1 MHLARRRF
9 LEFMLGSPLLA
20 ATPEAAITDMLNVN
34 DFEAVAKAKLPPA
47 HYGYLATGVDDD
59 VTLHANSAA
68 YRKIHTLPRR
78 LVDVSKL
85 DTSVT
90 LFGTK
95 YETPI
100 FLCPV
105 SAQKAFHPQGEVAAA
120 RAANVKKTLVCLSTV
135 ATASVEDV
143 TKACGQPIWQQL
155 YPTDRWTYTER
166 IVKRAEAAGCPV
178 LALTVDRVFGRNTET
193 QERFKRLDSRQCGS
207 CHPDGKLSYGRKPM
221 FDGMDMTG
229 VNSLNYTMTWR
240 DMAKLKSFSK
250 MKLVIKGISTGEDA
264 QRCFDSGADG
274 VVVSN
279 HGGRSEESNRSTIE
293 CLPDVVAAVGGK
305 MPVLIDGGIRRGTD
319 IFKALALGAT
329 AVGIGRPYAWG
340 LAAYG
345 QAGVER
351 VLDILRYELEVAMRQ
366 NGTPRLIDVTR
377 RSVALPITMNR

>member
-1 MHLARRRF
+1 MLTARRRF
-9 LEFMLGSPLLA
+9 LEFLLASPLLKA
-20 ATPEAAITDMLNVN
+20 APADSLADMLNVM
-34 DFEAVAKAKLPPA
+34 DFEAVCKAKLPPA
-47 HYGYLATGVDDD
+47 HFGYMATGVDDD

-78 LVDVSKL
+78 LVDVSRL

-120 RAANVKKTLVCLSTV
+120 RAANVKRTLLCLSTV
-135 ATASVEDV
+135 ATASVEEV
-143 TKACGQPIWQQL
+143 TKANGKPIWQQL
-155 YPTDRWTYTER
+155 YPTSRWDYTER

-178 LALTVDRVFGRNTET
+178 LVFTVDRVYGRNTET
-193 QERFKRLDSRQCGS
+193 QERFKRLDSRQCGT
-207 CHPDGKLSYGRKPM
+207 CHPDGKLTYLRKPM

-229 VNSLNYTMTWR
+229 VSSLNYTITWR
-240 DMAKLKSFSK
+240 DLAKLKSFSK

-279 HGGRSEESNRSTIE
+279 HGGRAEESNRSTIE
-293 CLPDVVAAVGGK
+293 CLPDVVSAVGGK
-305 MPVLIDGGIRRGTD
+305 IPVLIDGGIRRGTD

-329 AVGIGRPYAWG
+329 AVGIGRPYVWG
-340 LAAYG
+340 LGAFG
-345 QAGVER
+345 QPGVER
-351 VLDILRYELEVAMRQ
+351 VLDILRLELEVAMRQ
-366 NGTPRLIDVTR
+366 NGAPRLVDINR
-377 RSVALPITMNR
+377 RLVALPTAF